1 MGQRMAVNLVTF
13 VPFDLEANL
22 GRAYNH
28 AMALLPPDAW
38 AVLFDHDAM
47 PTTREWYRQIT
58 EVIEHRPDV
67 GLLTATTNRIA
78 SPWQRAAESDLNNHD
93 MAYHRKLGA
102 ARLERRTLLDV
113 TDTKGLGGVLMVL
126 SRRTWERVG
135 GFVDGMLCVDHMMHF
150 AVARAGLRVYVVDSL
165 YVYHWRRAHG
175 DELPASVPKAKRCPC
190 RGPEP
195 TPTRR
200 IPIVPEGAT
209 NETR

>member
-1 MGQRMAVNLVTF
+1 MAIELVTF